1 MIMSYILNPDIKKKK
16 HWIIFTKGFSMLLIF
31 FLFLNIMGVK
41 NITKNYAMGLK
52 GKDCKQVREKKEG
65 NLTEV

>member
-1 MIMSYILNPDIKKKK
+1 
-16 HWIIFTKGFSMLLIF
+16 MLLIF

-52 GKDCKQVREKKEG
+52 GKDCKEVREEKEG